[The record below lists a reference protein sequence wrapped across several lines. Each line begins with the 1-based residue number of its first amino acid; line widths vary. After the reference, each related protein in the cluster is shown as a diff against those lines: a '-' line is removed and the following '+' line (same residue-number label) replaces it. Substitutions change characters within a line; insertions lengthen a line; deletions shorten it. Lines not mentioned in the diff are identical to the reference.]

1 MCICLEIIPKN
12 FHSIC
17 CWIINIESCPDNWPL
32 IIAPWMIAPGLLLP
46 ENYPE
51 DNCPLTIYPQK
62 FPTRKIVFQMI
73 CRLHNCHSDKW
84 PEGKLLPMKIVP
96 MINYTRDI
104 FSPRIRNRSTLIDS
118 LLDFD
123 FYIRKNFINTVRL
136 KILKTKEQART
147 NWVWNNETDFFMLL
161 QQIETDKVYH

>member
-1 MCICLEIIPKN
+1 
-12 FHSIC
+12 
-17 CWIINIESCPDNWPL
+17 
-32 IIAPWMIAPGLLLP
+32 
-46 ENYPE
+46 
-51 DNCPLTIYPQK
+51 
-62 FPTRKIVFQMI
+62 
-73 CRLHNCHSDKW
+73 
-84 PEGKLLPMKIVP
+84 

-147 NWVWNNETDFFMLL
+147 NWVWNNETDFFNAFA
-161 QQIETDKVYH
+161 TDRDWQGLPLKSS